1 MIVIITGKAGSG
13 KSTLRK
19 KLLES
24 LPSFTKTTSYTTRE
38 PRIDEV
44 QNVDYIFVSHSEFAN
59 NKNIILKREE
69 SGNMYGVDKCS
80 LQLTILDT
88 NGINEIN
95 KLLPNEQSVI
105 ICLEAPNR
113 VLIQRMQERGTN
125 LRKIYERLST
135 DKGLVF
141 DNLREQFKNIPI
153 LSLNSTQPIEATVQ
167 QSIDFIKNICISNLV
182 ATLKQSKSNRSL

>member
-1 MIVIITGKAGSG
+1 M
-13 KSTLRK
+13 LRK
-19 KLLES
+19 
-24 LPSFTKTTSYTTRE
+24 SF
-38 PRIDEV
+38 
-44 QNVDYIFVSHSEFAN
+44 
-59 NKNIILKREE
+59 
-69 SGNMYGVDKCS
+69 KCS
-80 LQLTILDT
+80 LQQTNIITILDT

-141 DNLREQFKNIPI
+141 DNLREQFKNFPI